1 MHGIKIAVFA
11 VTNRSFLIEISN
23 IVLVDRYYCGWGPW
37 GVRGRAGVQDK
48 IIRNVT

>member
-23 IVLVDRYYCGWGPW
+23 MVRVDRYYCGWGPW
-37 GVRGRAGVQDK
+37 GGPWESGSSRQ
-48 IIRNVT
+48 NNP